1 MKKTLFKVIVYIF
14 CVFSI
19 VELCAEEGLDDLE
32 KKNFFK
38 IERLEAEIVEL
49 KDQYKLLTEQERLNI
64 EKKSESEEALGL
76 EAVVRELAGGI
87 YSALNTKINNLNK
100 DILLLK
106 DQYKLLSEKQ
116 IINTQEQSESK
127 GGLDLE
133 VEFLMLKAKVKS
145 LNDDISIGFTE
156 EELEILSNDE
166 LIEIAKEK
174 GLEDILVLD
183 ADGNLQNI
191 KEVIKLTA
199 STLKEQYELLK
210 EQQIFNTQKINE
222 LFDMLELKFTKEAV
236 KEVVLDDKENEKKA
250 YQIYTDGR
258 NQFIGGDYDEAIAL
272 FKSYLDSFPN
282 YKNVADAKLWLG
294 RAYFAHE
301 LYSQSKATYLE
312 FQSENLQHA
321 KYPDSMYELAR
332 VLFELGELE
341 AAKKLLSKMIEKFP
355 THDLYKKAK
364 QMLTELEELTID
376 A

>member
-19 VELCAEEGLDDLE
+19 VELCAEEGMDDLE
-32 KKNFFK
+32 KTNFLK
-38 IERLEAEIVEL
+38 IERLKDDILAL
-49 KDQYKLLTEQERLNI
+49 KDQYKLLTEQQRLNI
-64 EKKSESEEALGL
+64 EKKSESEEVTDLAS
-76 EAVVRELAGGI
+76 AMELAAGI
-87 YSALNTKINNLNK
+87 YSALNTKINTLNK

-106 DQYKLLSEKQ
+106 DQFKLLSEKQ
-116 IINTQEQSESK
+116 IINTKEQSESK
-127 GGLDLE
+127 GDLDLE
-133 VEFLMLKAKVKS
+133 VEFLMLKAKVNS

-183 ADGNLQNI
+183 ADGNLQN
-191 KEVIKLTA
+191 KEEVIKLTA

-222 LFDMLELKFTKEAV
+222 LFDMLELKHTKDAV
-236 KEVVLDDKENEKKA
+236 KKVLLEDEENEKKA

-258 NQFIGGDYDEAIAL
+258 NQFVAGDYDEAIAL

-282 YKNVADAKLWLG
+282 YKNVSDAKLWLG
-294 RAYFAHE
+294 RAYFANE
-301 LYSQSKATYLE
+301 LYSQSKAIYLE

-321 KYPDSMYELAR
+321 KYPDSMYELSR
-332 VLFELGELE
+332 VFFELRD
-341 AAKKLLSKMIEKFP
+341 I
-355 THDLYKKAK
+355 
-364 QMLTELEELTID
+364 
-376 A
+376 

>member
-19 VELCAEEGLDDLE
+19 VELCAEEGMDDLE

-38 IERLEAEIVEL
+38 IERLEAEIIEL
-49 KDQYKLLTEQERLNI
+49 KDQYKLLTEQQRLNI
-64 EKKSESEEALGL
+64 EKKSESEEVTDLA
-76 EAVVRELAGGI
+76 AAMELAAGI
-87 YSALNTKINNLNK
+87 YSALNTKINALNK

-106 DQYKLLSEKQ
+106 DQFKLLSEKQ

-127 GGLDLE
+127 GDLDLE
-133 VEFLMLKAKVKS
+133 VEFLMLKAKVNS
-145 LNDDISIGFTE
+145 LNDDISIGFSE

-174 GLEDILVLD
+174 DLEDILVLD
-183 ADGNLQNI
+183 ADGNLQN
-191 KEVIKLTA
+191 KEEVIKLTA

-258 NQFIGGDYDEAIAL
+258 NQFIAGEYDKAIAL

-294 RAYFAHE
+294 RAYFANE
-301 LYSQSKATYLE
+301 LYSQSKAIYLE

-321 KYPDSMYELAR
+321 KYPDSMYELSR
-332 VLFELGELE
+332 VFFELRDIE
-341 AAKKLLSKMIEKFP
+341 ASKTMLIKMIEKFP

-364 QMLTELEELTID
+364 QMLAELEELTVD

>member
-19 VELCAEEGLDDLE
+19 VELYAEEGMDDLE

-38 IERLEAEIVEL
+38 IERLEAEIIVL
-49 KDQYKLLTEQERLNI
+49 KDQYKLLTELQRLNI
-64 EKKSESEEALGL
+64 QKKSESESESEEALNLGT
-76 EAVVRELAGGI
+76 VMDLAAGI
-87 YSALNTKINNLNK
+87 YSALNTKINSLNK
-100 DILLLK
+100 DILILK
-106 DQYKLLSEKQ
+106 SQFKLLAEEQ
-116 IINTQEQSESK
+116 VINTQEQSQSK

-133 VEFLMLKAKVKS
+133 VEFFKLNAKVNS
-145 LNDDISIGFTE
+145 LNDDI
-156 EELEILSNDE
+156 
-166 LIEIAKEK
+166 
-174 GLEDILVLD
+174 
-183 ADGNLQNI
+183 
-191 KEVIKLTA
+191 LTA
-199 STLKEQYELLK
+199 STLKDQYELLK
-210 EQQIFNTQKINE
+210 EEQRLNTQKITE
-222 LFDMLELKFTKEAV
+222 LFDMLELKYTKEAV

-258 NQFIGGDYDEAIAL
+258 NQFIAGEYDKAIAL

-294 RAYFAHE
+294 RTYFANE
-301 LYSQSKATYLE
+301 LYSQSNAIYLE

-321 KYPDSMYELAR
+321 KYPDSMYELSRA
-332 VLFELGELE
+332 LFELGELD
-341 AAKKLLSKMIEKFP
+341 AAKKLLTKMIEKFP